1 MAYKQNPGRGDNKK
15 TGHGVPAP
23 FKQYNSRGQNAT
35 TAGRY
40 DDWDTNNPKF
50 KIREYANQ
58 SASRDSSAVANK
70 AIKFGV
76 SPREAK
82 KMGSEAANATRVNF
96 GQGDLK
102 VDVKT
107 IPGGEKY
114 TQKVKPGTNPKTGAK
129 VKVVPPVKQK
139 MSKKMSPMKQ
149 TKSTAKKM
157 QDTPMAKRL
166 PKDPKRGTKY
176 EPGKPNAEMQRVYKA
191 SPAKQGL
198 NFSTKED
205 MAKSGMKPY
214 KGSDR
219 QKANEKGN
227 AKANEARKTSPA
239 KQCFPSPQEKADT
252 AKKNFENRKNNPSD
266 AMGKGP
272 SKDAMKE
279 RGSKYEPGS
288 AKGKVYKDSPAKQL
302 GRQAVTK
309 MGGKKTPVK
318 MCGKKAPAK
327 MKKC

>member
-58 SASRDSSAVANK
+58 SASRDSSAVAIK

-114 TQKVKPGTNPKTGAK
+114 TQKVKPETNPKTGAK

-149 TKSTAKKM
+149 KINAKTGETMQASAKNDKAIKEKKM
-157 QDTPMAKRL
+157 SKEPA
-166 PKDPKRGTKY
+166 PK
-176 EPGKPNAEMQRVYKA
+176 Q
-191 SPAKQGL
+191 
-198 NFSTKED
+198 
-205 MAKSGMKPY
+205 MKP
-214 KGSDR
+214 KGS
-219 QKANEKGN
+219 A
-227 AKANEARKTSPA
+227 
-239 KQCFPSPQEKADT
+239 
-252 AKKNFENRKNNPSD
+252 
-266 AMGKGP
+266 
-272 SKDAMKE
+272 
-279 RGSKYEPGS
+279 
-288 AKGKVYKDSPAKQL
+288 
-302 GRQAVTK
+302 
-309 MGGKKTPVK
+309 
-318 MCGKKAPAK
+318 AK